1 MRGSKVARRKIG
13 SVDLDTGEVLD
24 GVVVIC
30 GLKRNPYSGGWVM
43 NAQEALEILAVD
55 RDLKG
60 ETYRVLLFLLSRLDF
75 ENWIQVPQVEI
86 ALKLQMHK
94 QDVNKAMKLLESKG
108 IILKGPK
115 AGRSYAFRLN
125 PYYGWKGKVKHLDEY
140 RQKEAED
147 PTQNITHKQS
157 SPTNSNL
164 KLIVNPSNLEI
175 DNVSEDELD
184 DSYFP
189 DYEQLQKELDLA
201 IERDGV
207 ELEDPNPNLKLLL
220 NPLFDMVKDLDL
232 SDEIKLEL
240 IELLENYREN
250 FI

>member
-86 ALKLQMHK
+86 AEKLQMHK

-125 PYYGWKGKVKHLDEY
+125 PHYGWKGKVKNLDEY
-140 RQKEAED
+140 RR
-147 PTQNITHKQS
+147 KQVEEEIKDFAKRHR
-157 SPTNSNL
+157 TNSL
-164 KLIVNPSNLEI
+164 KVIPNQIPEEISSNTCEI
-175 DNVSEDELD
+175 KVQDSNEKEDTL
-184 DSYFP
+184 P
-189 DYEQLQKELDLA
+189 A
-201 IERDGV
+201 IEVARR
-207 ELEDPNPNLKLLL
+207 
-220 NPLFDMVKDLDL
+220 
-232 SDEIKLEL
+232 EILRSNANESTKQFVLT
-240 IELLENYREN
+240 LLEQMDKILKTQVES
-250 FI
+250 